1 MTYEEWLET
10 IEKLNNTNTN
20 QEILNKLKNEPF
32 NSNLDQLLTP
42 KLEKLIEDRYD
53 LSVNK
58 IVKELEFI
66 FTDVNYLDLA
76 LINFKKEINYLL
88 ELVRIQQ
95 IPIDYQ
101 INQTAKIKD
110 DTKKVYEILIKEADK
125 YDYTGVFSLTIK
137 NNMIKWSDNNEL

>member
-1 MTYEEWLET
+1 MTYEEWLEI

-20 QEILNKLKNEPF
+20 QEILKKLQNEPL
-32 NSNLDQLLTP
+32 NTNLEQLLSP
-42 KLEKLIEDRYD
+42 KLQKLIEDRFD

-58 IVKELEFI
+58 IIKELDFI
-66 FTDVNYLDLA
+66 FSDINYLDLA
-76 LINFKKEINYLL
+76 LINFKKEIKYLL
-88 ELVRIQQ
+88 ELVRIKQ

-101 INQTAKIKD
+101 INQTITIEN
-110 DTKKVYEILIKEADK
+110 DTKKVYEVLIKEADK

>member
-101 INQTAKIKD
+101 INQTTKIKD

>member
-1 MTYEEWLET
+1 MTYEEWLEI

-20 QEILNKLKNEPF
+20 QEILKKLQNEPL
-32 NSNLDQLLTP
+32 NTNLEQLLSP
-42 KLEKLIEDRYD
+42 KLQKLIEDRFD

-58 IVKELEFI
+58 IIKELDFI
-66 FTDVNYLDLA
+66 FSDVNYLDLA
-76 LINFKKEINYLL
+76 LINFKKEIKYLL
-88 ELVRIQQ
+88 ELVRIKQ

-101 INQTAKIKD
+101 INQTITIEN
-110 DTKKVYEILIKEADK
+110 DTKKVYEVLIKEADK